1 MNFQSIRV
9 KYTLIFCSIALFFV
23 LLMMMNF
30 LLVSKTERSLVF
42 FGENFNPA
50 ISAVINADRDL
61 YQAKV
66 AEQQALLNI
75 DSLDSQKHYQ
85 SYQENAQQAY
95 DRMLKY
101 QVLMADYNDVIAK
114 LVGFEPAFNAWKS
127 DVEKVFVL
135 IKRNQV
141 TQAKDYSKNTA
152 THSFNKLRNFY
163 DIAGES
169 ADNKSSQVS
178 EETIS
183 SVATQQMVLMVIS
196 AIVILLTLYMG
207 IAAPKAMA
215 DALNNLSSKLKGL
228 SSGDGDLTK
237 RINSTR
243 QDEIGELAN
252 NFDEF
257 IDDLAVLIK
266 SIVDKSSD
274 VILGVDLLNTGA
286 TRIYNTSKG
295 QLSSVELI
303 VTAVNEMSYAIK
315 EVAGNAQLTA
325 TELDQ
330 MSQLSTEGTQITQT
344 AVAEIK
350 QLSQLIEHASAV
362 ISKLSEDSKDITSV
376 LDVIRGIAEQTNLL
390 ALNAA
395 IEAARAGEQGRG
407 FAVVADEVRNLASK
421 TQRSTEDIQTMIAK
435 LQQGVEEA
443 VASISKGNQ
452 ATQSSVDSSQQ
463 TLDAFD
469 RISQVA
475 HTVSD
480 VAAQT
485 ATATEEQSQVT
496 QDISKNLTIMSDDTN
511 ENYQVSTQN
520 GQSAN
525 ETMALA
531 TELSNSVTRFKLA

>member
-178 EETIS
+178 EETIA